1 MIIGILSYA
10 RSYSDQERAKA
21 QARVEIERVAL
32 RERLLARDRDG
43 YLAALGKRGAGL
55 GGFTNE
61 ELALLDLD
69 ADPHCAGLGLATA
82 EERAA
87 LDKAIWIAVERNLWL
102 LGKIRLPSCGDASM
116 DEAHCLDGL
125 RDAIE
130 RWDPARGRLG
140 SMLVWRI
147 YTHQRRYRKA
157 QGKIVDTPRAVAAL
171 EEVDDSGSD
180 PLLGERLREADAS
193 LSEEDRKILRIALSS
208 DSGTYAAEAGIAPA
222 TARHRIAAVR
232 RKIRGYL
239 ARADA
244 EAETRARLAGVA

>member
-43 YLAALGKRGAGL
+43 YLTALGKRGVELAG
-55 GGFTNE
+55 FSNE

-69 ADPHCAGLGLATA
+69 ADPHCSSLNLATA
-82 EERAA
+82 EERAV
-87 LDKAIWIAVERNLWL
+87 LDRAIWIAVERNLWL
-102 LGKIRLPSCGDASM
+102 LGRIKLPSCGDPSM

-140 SMLVWRI
+140 SMLAWRI

-157 QGKIVDTPRAVAAL
+157 QGKIADAATVDETDR
-171 EEVDDSGSD
+171 VDNSGSD

-193 LSEEDRKILRIALSS
+193 LSDEERKILRISLAS

-239 ARADA
+239 TRAEA
-244 EAETRARLAGVA
+244 QAETRARLAGVA